1 MRVTVPGDGATPNDA
16 VASNDTATPN
26 DAVASN
32 DAVALKT
39 AGRNDR
45 GFAVVIKPRTLW
57 LAGAV
62 ILTFIIGVFVLTRAL
77 PALVILLNAIV
88 LAEGLR
94 PIVDRLSKGPLP
106 RPVVTLLLFFAI
118 FAILLGLGFILLRP
132 LFEQLLALVN
142 DLPRYITRG
151 QRLIAEVQQRIR
163 GNAQVAALLGALSAQ
178 AQSIAGKLLP
188 TVLGLPVTMLGVL
201 FKVLQLFLFA
211 FFWLTAAGNLKGFV
225 LGMLPTAAQPTA
237 SETITDI
244 SHQLGAYLR
253 GTIINMSLIGSMVG
267 GAMFLLGVPYAIL
280 LGFLAAAAE
289 TLPFIGPW
297 ISGTPAVLLA
307 LVAAGP
313 FKAVEV
319 IIAYQ
324 IVQIFEG
331 NVLVPVVMNKA
342 VHLNPLTITLGIVIG
357 SAVFGLIGILLAG
370 PITVIAQVL
379 VLRVLA
385 PVARR
390 AAGHAPRATPAPAL
404 TPHAHPP
411 DTPTPP
417 GDTPVPTSDVPI
429 LSPARHA

>member
-1 MRVTVPGDGATPNDA
+1 MRATVPGDTTTPNDTVVSKNAATPNDA
-16 VASNDTATPN
+16 VA
-26 DAVASN
+26 
-32 DAVALKT
+32 LKKE
-39 AGRNDR
+39 GRSDK

-57 LAGAV
+57 LAAAV
-62 ILTFIIGVFVLTRAL
+62 ILTFVIGLFVLTKAL

-118 FAILLGLGFILLRP
+118 FAILLGAGFVLLRP

-142 DLPRYITRG
+142 DLPRYIARG
-151 QRLIAEVQQRIR
+151 QRLIADIQQRVR
-163 GNAQVAALLGALSAQ
+163 GNAQAAAVLGALSAQ
-178 AQSIAGKLLP
+178 AQSIAGRLLP
-188 TVLGLPVTMLGVL
+188 TVLQLPVTLLGVL

-225 LGMLPTAAQPTA
+225 LGMLPTTAQPTA

-244 SHQLGAYLR
+244 SRQLGAYLR
-253 GTIINMSLIGSMVG
+253 GTIINMTLIGSMVS

-357 SAVFGLIGILLAG
+357 AAVFGLIGILLAG
-370 PITVIAQVL
+370 PVIVIAQVL

-385 PVARR
+385 PAARR
-390 AAGHAPRATPAPAL
+390 AAGHTTRAAPAPVL
-404 TPHAHPP
+404 PTHQP
-411 DTPTPP
+411 DTPVLP
-417 GDTPVPTSDVPI
+417 
-429 LSPARHA
+429 PARHA

>member
-1 MRVTVPGDGATPNDA
+1 MRATVPSNATPPNAGVAQDSAPPNSA
-16 VASNDTATPN
+16 V
-26 DAVASN
+26 V
-32 DAVALKT
+32 LK
-39 AGRNDR
+39 RENRSDR
-45 GFAVVIKPRTLW
+45 GYAVVIKPRTLW
-57 LAGAV
+57 LAAAV
-62 ILTFIIGVFVLTRAL
+62 ILTVVIGLYVLTKAL

-178 AQSIAGKLLP
+178 AQSVAGKLLP

-211 FFWLTAAGNLKGFV
+211 FFWLTAAGNLKGFI
-225 LGMLPTAAQPTA
+225 LGMLPSSAQPTA
-237 SETITDI
+237 SETIADM
-244 SHQLGAYLR
+244 SRQLGAYLR
-253 GTIINMSLIGSMVG
+253 GTIINMTLIGSMVG

-313 FKAVEV
+313 LKAVEV
-319 IIAYQ
+319 IVAYQ

-370 PITVIAQVL
+370 PVTVIVQVL
-379 VLRVLA
+379 ALRVLA
-385 PVARR
+385 PTARR
-390 AAGHAPRATPAPAL
+390 AAGHTPRATPAPTL
-404 TPHAHPP
+404 VPHPHPP
-411 DTPTPP
+411 DTPAPP
-417 GDTPVPTSDVPI
+417 SGAPI
-429 LSPARHA
+429 PAPKAHA

>member
-1 MRVTVPGDGATPNDA
+1 MRATVPGDAATPNDA
-16 VASNDTATPN
+16 VASKDTEAP
-26 DAVASN
+26 N
-32 DAVALKT
+32 DAVALKKE
-39 AGRNDR
+39 GRSDK
-45 GFAVVIKPRTLW
+45 GFAIVIKPRTLW
-57 LAGAV
+57 LAAAV
-62 ILTFIIGVFVLTRAL
+62 ILTFVIGLFVLTKAL

-94 PIVDRLSKGPLP
+94 PIVDRLGKGPLP

-118 FAILLGLGFILLRP
+118 VAILLGVGFVLLRP

-142 DLPRYITRG
+142 DLPRYIARG
-151 QRLIAEVQQRIR
+151 QRLITEVQQRIR
-163 GNAQVAALLGALSAQ
+163 GNAQAAALLGALSAQ
-178 AQSIAGKLLP
+178 AQSVAGKLLP
-188 TVLGLPVTMLGVL
+188 TVLQLPVTLLGVL

-225 LGMLPTAAQPTA
+225 LGMLPTTAQPTA

-244 SHQLGAYLR
+244 SRQLGAYLR
-253 GTIINMSLIGSMVG
+253 GTIINMTLIGSMVG

-370 PITVIAQVL
+370 PVTVIAQVL

-385 PVARR
+385 PAARR
-390 AAGHAPRATPAPAL
+390 AAGHVARVTPAPA
-404 TPHAHPP
+404 PVPRAHPP

-417 GDTPVPTSDVPI
+417 VDPPVPTPDTPV